1 MRRPTVQSETLPL
14 DSLSKRS
21 ARRAIQRAFVLVGRE
36 KPIRQHLREAA
47 LATHWIVE
55 DWGLEWTVQLDHGRL
70 EFHRGKV
77 GRPQVTYLWH
87 TGADFLALVQ
97 YGVTELAPAEV
108 VADLPARRFC
118 EPVFA
123 AFIKS
128 LRAVFANPIDD
139 DGERIW

>member
-1 MRRPTVQSETLPL
+1 MRRPTVQSETLTL
-14 DSLSKRS
+14 DSFSKRS

-55 DWGLEWTVQLDHGRL
+55 DWALEWTVQFDHGRL

-77 GRPQVTYLWH
+77 GRPRITYLWH
-87 TGADFLALVQ
+87 TAADFLEQVQ
-97 YGVTELAPAEV
+97 SGVNELAQPEV
-108 VADLPARRFC
+108 VADLPDRRFC

-123 AFIKS
+123 AFVKS
-128 LRAVFANPIDD
+128 LRAVLANPIDD